1 MLTLFT
7 TPKPFKGHTAIIQRN
22 AIRSWTLL
30 KPSCEIILF
39 GDEVGTIETANE
51 LGVLHCSAVQRNEC
65 GTPLLNDLFTQASQ
79 HASKA
84 YLGCINADII
94 LLDDFARAFE
104 RVLSWRARFLMVG
117 QRRNLE
123 ITEALDFG
131 PGWDDRLRVQATK
144 EGEFYAGIDYF
155 VFPKD
160 LWGRIPP
167 FAIGRFYWDNWLLY
181 EARIRK
187 APVIDCTQAVMAVH
201 QNHDYAHFSARPEEI
216 SKCPETRRNRE
227 LLGGPHHCFGA
238 SETTHQLTL
247 QGIKVRCRSCYP
259 ACVCRF
265 EFT

>member
-7 TPKPFKGHTAIIQRN
+7 TPKPFKDHIAVIQRN

-39 GDEVGTIETANE
+39 GDEEGIIETAKE
-51 LGVLHCSAVQRNEC
+51 MGVRHFPSVQRNDC
-65 GTPLLNDLFTQASQ
+65 GTPLLNDLFEQARQ
-79 HASKA
+79 LASNEF
-84 YLGCINADII
+84 LGCINADII
-94 LLDDFARAFE
+94 LMDDFVKAFE
-104 RVLSWRARFLMVG
+104 QVLSWRARFLMVG
-117 QRRNLE
+117 QRRNIE

-131 PGWDDRLRVQATK
+131 PGWEDRLKVQVTK

-160 LWGRIPP
+160 LWGKIPP

-181 EARIRK
+181 GARLRK

-201 QNHDYAHFSARPEEI
+201 QNHDYAHFSAQTEEASKSPE
-216 SKCPETRRNRE
+216 SRRNRE
-227 LLGGPHHCFGA
+227 LLGGPYNCFGT

-259 ACVCRF
+259 ACVCLF
-265 EFT
+265 EST